1 MSWDDFHARRA
12 VLYDVLDRA
21 RVDPE
26 VVVRLSHVD
35 GVIRHFGSPDNVLLA
50 LQQRWNNHLAA
61 KLDQSLEDGTAL
73 VDARS
78 ALAAEQPTLRAV
90 LDAGALSYES
100 LRGALRSEQRMISAH
115 ATGSFPL
122 ARQRVV
128 VA

>member
-12 VLYDVLDRA
+12 VLDEVLDRA

-26 VVVRLSHVD
+26 VVHRLSQVQ
-35 GVIRHFGSPDNVLLA
+35 GVLRHFGSPDNVLLA

-73 VDARS
+73 IDARNS
-78 ALAAEQPTLRAV
+78 LAAEQPTLRAV
-90 LDAGALSYES
+90 LDAGAATSAI
-100 LRGALRSEQRMISAH
+100 LRGVLQRERRMIAAH
-115 ATGSFPL
+115 ATGSFPPV
-122 ARQRVV
+122 ADQVV